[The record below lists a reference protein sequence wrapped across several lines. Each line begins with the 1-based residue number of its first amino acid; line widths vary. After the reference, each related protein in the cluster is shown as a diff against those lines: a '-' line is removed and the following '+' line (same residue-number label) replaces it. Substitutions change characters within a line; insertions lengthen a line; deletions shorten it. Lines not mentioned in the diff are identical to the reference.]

1 MSGVFSAVFAG
12 ASLALTTSGFA
23 LVGLEGTTS
32 ALAGP
37 AFLLH
42 HQQQQPEAIPFR
54 LAQPT
59 SGGLAVEGFQD
70 GLKLKSQHSHSSL
83 INQPHR
89 RWSPIINAAVKPTQK
104 RIIKLSGRDHSI
116 KRTRS
121 FTITTSVCHRVQT
134 ISQRNSTCLPTY
146 LIFIS
151 VYKRG
156 VPRGSKL
163 YFRRKG
169 KNTCVGHYALP
180 WAYRPP

>member
-1 MSGVFSAVFAG
+1 MGAVSGVFSAVFAG

-37 AFLLH
+37 AFLL

-89 RWSPIINAAVKPTQK
+89 RWSPIINAAVKPIQN
-104 RIIKLSGRDHSI
+104 RIIKFSGRDHSI

-134 ISQRNSTCLPTY
+134 ISQRNSTRLPTY
-146 LIFIS
+146 LIFDFGIRE
-151 VYKRG
+151 RG
-156 VPRGSKL
+156 PTG
-163 YFRRKG
+163 
-169 KNTCVGHYALP
+169 
-180 WAYRPP
+180 